1 MVCIKIVYTFDSSNK
16 KTHVMKKYKVI
27 AKNARLEINGAIR
40 IGKLDTLASANGYNS
55 RKEMKAAL
63 GLPAFIAAE
72 ELYFSR
78 IYTSPIAE
86 FSNLSAAKQFASQIE
101 AQVAYKFR
109 NGIKH
114 I

>member
-1 MVCIKIVYTFDSSNK
+1 
-16 KTHVMKKYKVI
+16 MKKYIVI
-27 AKNARLEINGAIR
+27 AKNARLEINGSIR
-40 IGKLDTLASANGYNS
+40 IGNLDTLAGANGYNS
-55 RKEMKAAL
+55 RKQMKAAL

-72 ELYFSR
+72 EAYFAR
-78 IYTSPIAE
+78 VYTSPIAE
-86 FSNLSAAKQFASQIE
+86 FTNLSAAKQFASEID